1 MRDQGWAIWV
11 LAHDGCTD
19 ILGLF
24 WCVRF
29 ECVRMKND
37 VHGLHQHARQLLRPA
52 PAAVLT

>member
-1 MRDQGWAIWV
+1 MLCTELLAMRDQGWAIWV

-29 ECVRMKND
+29 EGVKMKMMCMGCNNMH
-37 VHGLHQHARQLLRPA
+37 VSC
-52 PAAVLT
+52 